1 MTTRRQYRKSLP
13 PQQMYV
19 VINKEGEVYTG
30 LYGGDTQW
38 SYDWF
43 EAKPLQKENTSWL
56 LRHNPGAEIIKEEEL
71 I

>member
-1 MTTRRQYRKSLP
+1 
-13 PQQMYV
+13 MYV

>member
-1 MTTRRQYRKSLP
+1 
-13 PQQMYV
+13 MYV

-38 SYDWF
+38 SYDWSW
-43 EAKPLQKENTSWL
+43 AKPLFEEATSWL
-56 LRHNPGAEIIKEEEL
+56 LRNNPGAEKIKKEE